1 MAVDTEADNKSI
13 GLDPIN
19 GGELRRRALAEIG
32 AFPAESIDQL
42 SPQEVQNLVYELQVH
57 QIELEMQNEELR
69 QTQEALELS
78 RARYFELYDLAPVG
92 YLTLSQKG
100 IIREGNLTLAALLET
115 PKKELVEFPLSRHI
129 LAADQDSFYH
139 FHRRLRE
146 TDDPQVC
153 ELRMTRKEGRTFWA
167 RLDGVAVQRNEE
179 RVYRVI
185 VSDISPHRQ
194 AEQIKQTLEEKEIL
208 LRELYHR
215 TKNNML
221 VLSSMLVLQARH
233 CKSEETRAVLTD
245 LQGKVQSMALVHQKL
260 YQSQNLSHVDL
271 GEYIPDLIDLL
282 LKTHQGT
289 QQNISAQVRAAHV
302 FVVLDVAIPC
312 GLVLNELVSNALKH
326 GFPNHAPG
334 EIQVDLA
341 EAENGDVVLTFS
353 DNGVGFPVDF
363 DYRNTQ
369 TLGIRTV
376 RAIIEHQL
384 QGTLHFESK
393 AGLQCRMRFA
403 TTHYEV
409 RV

>member
-1 MAVDTEADNKSI
+1 MNQQAQNNPS
-13 GLDPIN
+13 GPDPIDKA
-19 GGELRRRALAEIG
+19 ELRRRAQNHIDEFPTEISEG
-32 AFPAESIDQL
+32 LSIKQIRTL
-42 SPQEVQNLVYELQVH
+42 FHELHVH
-57 QIELEMQNEELR
+57 QIELEIQNEELR

-100 IIREGNLTLAALLET
+100 IILEGNLTLAILLDT
-115 PKKELVEFPLSRHI
+115 PKNGLMKSPLSRYI

-153 ELRMTRKEGRTFWA
+153 ELRMTCKEGRTFWA
-167 RLDGVAVQRNEE
+167 RLDGVAMQRNEE

-282 LKTHQGT
+282 LNTYQGT
-289 QQNISAQVRAAHV
+289 QPNISAQVRAAHS
-302 FVVLDVAIPC
+302 FVVLDIAIPC
-312 GLVLNELVSNALKH
+312 GLVLNELVSNTLKH
-326 GFPNHAPG
+326 GFPNQSAG
-334 EIQVDLA
+334 EIQIELV
-341 EAENGDVVLTFS
+341 EAENGDIVLTFS

-363 DYRNTQ
+363 DFRNTQ

-376 RAIIEHQL
+376 IAIIEHQL